1 MYIRCGVPSKAPTAM
16 GSLVQLVLIYLFCV
30 KIRIKRKRNSIIC
43 TFVESCMTMF
53 KQHADFSQSQLMFS
67 CMFVSETLLKE
78 KNSAVYQGWT
88 VTDITS
94 IPRSPNPLD
103 GCIKR
108 CDGQYWRPS
117 RADPSAVRDRNISSA
132 KRLDV
137 SQARE
142 TDVC

>member
-1 MYIRCGVPSKAPTAM
+1 
-16 GSLVQLVLIYLFCV
+16 
-30 KIRIKRKRNSIIC
+30 
-43 TFVESCMTMF
+43 
-53 KQHADFSQSQLMFS
+53 MFS

-94 IPRSPNPLD
+94 IARSPNPFD
-103 GCIKR
+103 GRIKR
-108 CDGQYWRPS
+108 REGQYWRPS
-117 RADPSAVRDRNISSA
+117 RADPSAVQDRNISSA